1 MATEL
6 VSCNQKNMQLI
17 REDIPVSKR
26 LRMEFMVNTNK
37 EYMVDARY
45 IIRRNLSVRAHYDND
60 MGIGLG
66 ANLNY

>member
-1 MATEL
+1 MATVL